1 MGRLLAFVPTRRA
14 ALVLVAVALCVF
26 WFQALGWPM
35 AKGRDTWDY
44 LVYYLQFFD
53 SKPPLL
59 QVQLFRAPLT
69 PLVVGLPM
77 ALGGSVLL
85 EIVFGLLFAVSVLAW
100 SATALTFGGS
110 RARLRALLLVYPASA
125 TLYHQA
131 SSDAVFATGL
141 SLWALVVART
151 RNGRPRRGSSSSAWD
166 RCPRVD
172 PAGEPGAAAGRRRA
186 AAGRRAVATPLRVGR
201 GLPRRGR
208 PAPGRLGGAQRDPL

>member
-1 MGRLLAFVPTRRA
+1 MSERIGRLLELVPTRRA
-14 ALVLVAVALCVF
+14 ALVLFAVALCVF

-53 SKPPLL
+53 SNPPLS
-59 QVQLFRAPLT
+59 QVQLFRGPLT

-85 EIVFGLLFAVSVLAW
+85 EIVFGALFAVSVLAW
-100 SATALTFGGS
+100 SATALTFGRIPALAS
-110 RARLRALLLVYPASA
+110 ALLLLVYPAWA

-151 RNGRPRRGSSSSAWD
+151 
-166 RCPRVD
+166 
-172 PAGEPGAAAGRRRA
+172 
-186 AAGRRAVATPLRVGR
+186 
-201 GLPRRGR
+201 
-208 PAPGRLGGAQRDPL
+208 